1 MTEDFISCCECAV
14 KAPDTELESCPF
26 LSSLGW
32 RVLRKDTP
40 DGVYAVE
47 WRCKSCWKKF
57 KAAARTHAPPND
69 NAAAQTSPSRKG
81 SSSPGR

>member
-1 MTEDFISCCECAV
+1 MVEDFIRCCECSAN
-14 KAPDTELESCPF
+14 APDTEIESSPF

-32 RVLRKDTP
+32 RVIRKDTP

-57 KAAARTHAPPND
+57 KAATAASQAPKDARMRSMLP
-69 NAAAQTSPSRKG
+69 RKG